1 MQSTTGFP
9 QRALIWAFTVMLA
22 LGLSACSS
30 EATERKAFI
39 EFLQTRIVDKPGV
52 HLPRVTPAE
61 EKAFGEYSKHFA
73 VIRDFNAAM
82 DAKVTG
88 PMRALLAKGMP
99 RSMPEIMGRRAD
111 LATLR
116 ETSVMLRASTGVEL
130 AKANAERAA
139 LKQPDDLKAVY
150 DKAYAR
156 TVTEPANM
164 VSEFMPAVEAT
175 LGSAEKLAEYLEAH
189 KDQVKFRGSMMEVSD
204 PKVLAE
210 ANALVAQMKAKSDDI
225 MAAQRKMNTMMSGR

>member
-1 MQSTTGFP
+1 MHAMTGFS

-22 LGLSACSS
+22 LGVSACSS
-30 EATERKAFI
+30 EATERKTFI

-52 HLPRVTPAE
+52 HLPRLSPAE
-61 EKAFGEYSKHFA
+61 EKSFGEYSKHFA

-82 DAKVTG
+82 DSKVTG
-88 PMRALLAKGMP
+88 PMRVLLGKGMP
-99 RSMPEIMGRRAD
+99 RSMPEIMSRRAD

-130 AKANAERAA
+130 AKANTERAA

-156 TVTEPANM
+156 TVTEPAEM
-164 VSEFMPAVEAT
+164 VNEFMPAVEAT
-175 LGSAEKLAEYLEAH
+175 LASAEKLAAYLEAH

-210 ANALVAQMKAKSDDI
+210 ANVLVAQMTAKNEEI

>member
-30 EATERKAFI
+30 ETTERKAFI

-61 EKAFGEYSKHFA
+61 EKSFGEYSKHFA

-82 DAKVTG
+82 DTKVTG
-88 PMRALLAKGMP
+88 PMRALLGKGMP

-175 LGSAEKLAEYLEAH
+175 LASAEKLAEYLEAH
-189 KDQVKFRGSMMEVSD
+189 KDQVKFRGSMMEVRD

-210 ANALVAQMKAKSDDI
+210 ANVLVTQMKAKSDDI